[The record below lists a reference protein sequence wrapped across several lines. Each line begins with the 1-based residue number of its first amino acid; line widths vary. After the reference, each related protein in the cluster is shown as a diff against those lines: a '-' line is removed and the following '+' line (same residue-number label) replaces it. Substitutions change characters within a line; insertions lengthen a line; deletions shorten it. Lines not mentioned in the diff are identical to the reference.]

1 MVAAGRAS
9 VRFAVTL
16 PAGASALDVGRPA
29 AGPGYEYLRQTLAEI
44 LTGDTSHGGA
54 LLGPMGIRFVVAA
67 PDDIPAPALRQLIRQ
82 LDLDI
87 VFTQGLTVLFV
98 ATAVPRASAI
108 EGGEWRQAARSS
120 DPGVIVS
127 LPVPHATLLGGGG
140 EGYSGV
146 LTQTP
151 SLVLLSQQDSR
162 GWTMTPRSG
171 GPLLRPVRAFG
182 WAVGFL
188 PPPGT
193 TVFDIQF
200 GGQRAKTIQVFL
212 LALLWAAALWLTR
225 RPIRNG

>member
-1 MVAAGRAS
+1 

-54 LLGPMGIRFVVAA
+54 LLAPMGIRYVVAA
-67 PDDIPAPALRQLIRQ
+67 PDDIPAPALRQLSRQ
-82 LDLDI
+82 LDLDV

-98 ATAVPRASAI
+98 ATAAPRASVI
-108 EGGEWRQAARSS
+108 DGGEWRQAARSS

-127 LPVPHATLLGGGG
+127 LPVPDSTLLGGGG
-140 EGYSGV
+140 ERYSGA

-151 SLVLLSQQDSR
+151 SLVLLSQQGSG
-162 GWTMTPRSG
+162 GWTMTPRRG
-171 GPLLRPVRAFG
+171 GPSLRPVLAFG